1 MPLETPSWW
10 YGKHG
15 SLAKVTLAKVMPA
28 LLSPVAALYGRN
40 AAARLARDPDYR
52 SRLPVICV
60 GNFTS
65 GGGGKTPTAIALAG
79 LLKALG
85 RTPAFL
91 TRGYGGS
98 LKETIQVAGHDASE
112 VGDEALLLA
121 ETAPTFVSADR
132 PAGAK
137 AIEQTDA
144 DVIVMDDGFQNPGL
158 AKDLSLI
165 VVDAGSGLGNC
176 KVIPAGPLRAPLE
189 VQIPHADALLIIG
202 EGKKGDALIKRF
214 EAAGKP
220 ALRAKIAPNCDPR
233 WLTVLP
239 TIGFAGIARPSKFF
253 ATLKSNGARLVA
265 SHGFGDHHRFTEK
278 EARRL
283 LDEAEAKKAML
294 VTTEKDWARLTEDAD
309 DEEESAVAELK
320 KRSRPFPIVIAFDDE
335 EAVKALLAETLENA
349 SSKLAG

>member
-1 MPLETPSWW
+1 MPLETPPWW
-10 YGKHG
+10 YGKRG
-15 SLAKVTLAKVMPA
+15 SLAKVMPA
-28 LLSPVAALYGRN
+28 LLSPIAILYGRS
-40 AAARLARDPDYR
+40 AAARLAQDPGYR
-52 SRLPVICV
+52 SKLPVICV

-65 GGGGKTPTAIALAG
+65 GGGGKTPTAVAIAG
-79 LLKALG
+79 QLKAMG
-85 RTPAFL
+85 KTPAFL

-98 LKETIQVAGHDASE
+98 AKEVVQVAGHDATE

-121 ETAPTFVSADR
+121 EHAPVFVSADR
-132 PAGAK
+132 AAGAK

-165 VVDAGSGLGNC
+165 VVDAVSGLGNG
-176 KVIPAGPLRAPLE
+176 KVIPAGPLRAPLAA
-189 VQIPHADALLIIG
+189 QLPHADALLVIG

-220 ALRAKIAPNCDPR
+220 ALRAKITPNCDPR

-253 ATLKSNGARLVA
+253 ATLKSNGARLIA

-283 LDEAEAKKAML
+283 LDEAETKKAML
-294 VTTEKDWARLTEDAD
+294 VTTEKDWARLSEDED
-309 DEEESAVAELK
+309 DEEEESAVAELK
-320 KRSRPFPIVIAFDDE
+320 KRSRPFPIVITFDDA
-335 EAVKALLAETLENA
+335 EAVTALLRSTLDKT
-349 SSKLAG
+349 S